1 VQPTIGL
8 AFLAGLLSFISPC
21 VLPLVPAYIGYMGGR
36 LTSTVAAQSALA
48 GGQAIT
54 HTSPAQR
61 FVTLLHGLA
70 FVAGFTFI
78 FIVLG
83 LLATAFVFQVGRQ
96 NLSFIET
103 LIARVGGVFVI
114 FFGLHFMGLWQRLF
128 TALLARPR
136 LMASPLL
143 SLAFA
148 LVGGLL
154 IAWALMDALLILPAL
169 VIFVLWL
176 FLGGAF
182 TQPAKFWDNFING
195 IQRALYSEVRL
206 QMTARGEQSF
216 ASSALMGVVFAA
228 GWTPCIGPVYGAVL
242 TMAANGGDVGEAG
255 LLLGAYSLGLG
266 IPFLLAA
273 LALDSAQGLLKRIQ
287 RHMHTVELATG
298 ALLVVIGLLVATGQL
313 QQLSSTF
320 ANQFTD
326 VSTRIESCGI
336 DFANGE
342 ISFSEL
348 GPCLS
353 GEENEAAQAEG
364 DSAAAPVLPEIEDVA
379 LNRPNTIT
387 GLARLSGETAANR
400 QPGIERGQQA
410 IDFEIVSDEG
420 STTSLADL
428 RGQVVLLNFWATWCG
443 PCRTEMPE
451 FEAVYQANQKDGL
464 TVVAVNN
471 RESAAEIA
479 GFRGALGIT
488 FPMALDPDGAVQD
501 LYAVRQYPTTLL
513 IDREGMIVTRRVG
526 ALTAAEVETLIQS
539 ALG

>member
-1 VQPTIGL
+1 MFVQPTIGL

-36 LTSTVAAQSALA
+36 LSNTVAAQAA
-48 GGQAIT
+48 VGGQVAAR
-54 HTSPAQR
+54 TSPAQR

-128 TALLARPR
+128 GALQARPR
-136 LMASPLL
+136 LMANPLL
-143 SLAFA
+143 SVAFA
-148 LVGGLL
+148 LAGGLL
-154 IAWALMDALLILPAL
+154 IAWALMDALLILPVL
-169 VIFVLWL
+169 VIFLLWL

-182 TQPAKFWDNFING
+182 TQPAKFWDTFISG
-195 IQRALYSEVRL
+195 IQRALYSEVRM

-242 TMAANGGDVGEAG
+242 TMAANGGDVGQAG

-287 RHMHTVELATG
+287 RRMHTVELVTG
-298 ALLVVIGLLVATGQL
+298 ALLVFIGVLVATGQL

-342 ISFSEL
+342 LSFSEL

-353 GEENEAAQAEG
+353 GEERQTTQA
-364 DSAAAPVLPEIEDVA
+364 DSAAAAAAPLTTA
-379 LNRPNTIT
+379 N
-387 GLARLSGETAANR
+387 LARMSGDIAAL
-400 QPGIERGQQA
+400 PSGVERGQKA
-410 IDFEIVSDEG
+410 PDFEFVGENG
-420 STTSLADL
+420 ETTSLAAHQ
-428 RGQVVLLNFWATWCG
+428 GQVVLLNFWATWCG
-443 PCRTEMPE
+443 PCREEMPE
-451 FEAVYQANQKDGL
+451 FETIYQTRQTDGF
-464 TVVAVNN
+464 TVLAINN
-471 RESAAEIA
+471 RESADDIA
-479 GFRGALGIT
+479 AFREQVDVT
-488 FPMALDPDGAVQD
+488 FPLVQDNDGTIQD
-501 LYAVRQYPTTLL
+501 LYDIQGYPTTLL
-513 IDREGMIVTRRVG
+513 IDRDGVVIARHLG
-526 ALTAAEVETLIQS
+526 PLTAAEVETLIQD

>member
-1 VQPTIGL
+1 MQPTIGL

-36 LTSTVAAQSALA
+36 LTQTVAAQSAV
-48 GGQAIT
+48 GGQVVT

-136 LMASPLL
+136 LMANPLL

-148 LVGGLL
+148 LAGGAL
-154 IAWALMDALLILPAL
+154 IGWALMDGLLILPAL
-169 VIFVLWL
+169 VIFLLWL

-182 TQPAKFWDNFING
+182 TQPTKFWNNFISG
-195 IQRALYSEVRL
+195 IQRALYSEVRM
-206 QMTARGEQSF
+206 QMTARGDQSF

-298 ALLVVIGLLVATGQL
+298 ALLVFIGVLVATGQL
-313 QQLSSTF
+313 QQISSTF

-326 VSTRIESCGI
+326 VSVRLEDCVIG
-336 DFANGE
+336 FANGE
-342 ISFSEL
+342 VSFGEL

-353 GEENEAAQAEG
+353 GDEAQTTEA
-364 DSAAAPVLPEIEDVA
+364 DTSSAAPALPATEAVA
-379 LNRPNTIT
+379 LNPPHTIT
-387 GLARLSGETAANR
+387 GLARLSVEPEANA

-410 IDFEIVSDEG
+410 PDFQIVRDDGE
-420 STTSLADL
+420 TTSLADL
-428 RGQVVLLNFWATWCG
+428 RGQVVLVNFWATWCG
-443 PCRTEMPE
+443 PCREEMPE
-451 FEAVYQANQKDGL
+451 FEAAYQANKNDGFM
-464 TVVAVNN
+464 VVAINN
-471 RESAAEIA
+471 RETPAEIA
-479 GFRGALGIT
+479 EFRDEIDVT
-488 FPMALDPDGAVQD
+488 FPLALDPDGALQS
-501 LYAVRQYPTTLL
+501 LYAVREYPTTLV
-513 IDREGMIVTRRVG
+513 IDRNGVIVTRHVG
-526 ALTAAEVETLIQS
+526 PLTADQVESLVQT